1 MASPERQEL
10 IRNAVVFLNDPT
22 SQASPLTQRIQF
34 LEAKGLTPAE
44 IDLAIRQASQNS
56 SYTPGYAQTP
66 YPLIPPPPY
75 RWDWRDYFITAVV
88 SGTVT
93 YGAVALFKKYLLPHL
108 QPPTSTAYEAD
119 RDALTAQFDAAE
131 ALLKEIQA
139 ESAAVRAAVEAQKE
153 QIDETTKNV
162 DAMVQEVRDGE
173 TKTRDEMREMRDE
186 INSIREML
194 PKMIER
200 NKESQTQSLAELQHE
215 LKSLKALL
223 LSRGPTI
230 SNNSLPTTPL
240 PALGRPSIP
249 AWQLAGASPSTT
261 PTPTPESTLS
271 NGKGK
276 EVEKAPE
283 ANLEVRQRST
293 ATHGSMFSSF
303 LAQAER
309 PASPARNRSSDG
321 HSTAE
326 SALSNLR
333 KSLAS
338 QRPASPSQTQK
349 SSPAPRAHKM
359 SLEDRLKAAT
369 FTIGEVSGE
378 TTPTVSSRV
387 SPAPTPVT
395 PPVDK
400 ALSPVDTTT
409 PSKLDLTT
417 ELTTVTEH
425 PLSPSTMPLPESR
438 VSSPIE
444 LQEPAPILVALPP
457 PEPVPTPSEPVP
469 HPAPVAA
476 PPLPTESV
484 PLPSEPIQPLS
495 EPVPAPAEPTQPLS
509 EPVPPPSEPVQ
520 QRPELIE
527 AVSPKPH
534 ALQFDQVSALEAE
547 VTLPPATPD
556 AHPEEAS
563 RVADVDAL
571 QKRLKLVEQR
581 FSDVSTSFKRLQA
594 EKAAADAVL
603 KELTPLETISDSQAL
618 RDFVQN
624 IVLKSEISLEEITR
638 LNGKL
643 ATQEDRIEELRDTH
657 RLESTSQS
665 AQIEKLKKQLTES
678 EALLAA
684 AHGQSDEHS
693 AAQKAEIERLTKEV
707 ESSKRVAKEEEE
719 KRVKAIS
726 LLKTV
731 RQKLVKAEKER
742 DDIQREVAT
751 SKDKDKAEK
760 DRDQLE
766 KSRLQSE
773 LEAANAEREKTVVG
787 LKTQFDR
794 EVTSLRDK
802 YEKETAVMRGQFELE
817 ALTTKSSHSKEVAT
831 LTSRITSLE
840 STLTGLTNDKNA
852 FFDQLQ
858 LRQAELESAQYHLDS
873 LQSQNTELQYQLR
886 EAEERSALL
895 TDDITEVRREQDSRA
910 REPSTSAEDVARLLS
925 AAEAKYE
932 SKLADLRKNLN
943 VVEKERNESE
953 AQWSRKLRE
962 KVREND
968 ELKQVLGSATKN
980 RELDEGVVG
989 KLNDQIKLLQEEVRV
1004 QQAEA
1009 AELRAQAASLEDVE
1023 SSTKA
1028 QETETTAKIHA
1039 LEQLVEESKS
1049 REAQLK
1055 TSNKTLREEVRKVQS
1070 SAALLE
1076 RQRNPGVGYWT
1087 SKESAPPEI
1096 RTSISS
1102 ASDSRG
1108 VSPVPPTS
1116 PAKHEE
1122 EEVNLEYLRNVI
1134 LQFLE
1139 HKEMR
1144 PNLVKVLSIILH
1156 FTPQETRRLV
1166 AKV

>member
-1 MASPERQEL
+1 MASDSRQNL
-10 IRNAVVFLNDPT
+10 VRNAVVFLNDPK

-44 IDLAIRQASQNS
+44 IDLAIRQAAQGS
-56 SYTPGYAQTP
+56 SYAPAYTQAP
-66 YPLIPPPPY
+66 YPLMSPPPY

-139 ESAAVRAAVEAQKE
+139 ESAAVRVAVEAQKE

-200 NKESQTQSLAELQHE
+200 NKDSQTQSLAELQHE

-223 LSRGPTI
+223 LSRGPTM
-230 SNNSLPTTPL
+230 SGSSLPTTPL

-249 AWQLAGASPSTT
+249 AWQLAGASAT
-261 PTPTPESTLS
+261 PNATPESTAMG
-271 NGKGK
+271 NGRGK
-276 EVEKAPE
+276 EVADAAPE
-283 ANLEVRQRST
+283 AIAAPPQYAGRLPPT
-293 ATHGSMFSSF
+293 LMFSQLVHN
-303 LAQAER
+303 LAPHARQSSDSAHPEAR
-309 PASPARNRSSDG
+309 PASPARSRSIDG
-321 HSTAE
+321 STGQLAE

-338 QRPASPSQTQK
+338 QRPASPSQK
-349 SSPAPRAHKM
+349 SPPPPRAHK
-359 SLEDRLKAAT
+359 STLEDRLRAAA
-369 FTIGEVSGE
+369 FSIGEASTE
-378 TTPTVSSRV
+378 TTPAASSRV
-387 SPAPTPVT
+387 SPAP
-395 PPVDK
+395 PPVDT
-400 ALSPVDTTT
+400 AAEPSVTATETEPIAAPEAATESHPTTIQ
-409 PSKLDLTT
+409 
-417 ELTTVTEH
+417 TVF
-425 PLSPSTMPLPESR
+425 SPSSTPLPDSP
-438 VSSPIE
+438 VSSP
-444 LQEPAPILVALPP
+444 LQL
-457 PEPVPTPSEPVP
+457 
-469 HPAPVAA
+469 H
-476 PPLPTESV
+476 
-484 PLPSEPIQPLS
+484 
-495 EPVPAPAEPTQPLS
+495 EPT
-509 EPVPPPSEPVQ
+509 PPPSDPVL
-520 QRPELIE
+520 P
-527 AVSPKPH
+527 ASPKPQTAH
-534 ALQFDQVSALEAE
+534 IDRVLALEAE
-547 VTLPPATPD
+547 VALAPPSPTPD
-556 AHPEEAS
+556 VVSDEAT
-563 RVADVDAL
+563 RVTDVDAL
-571 QKRLKLVEQR
+571 QERLKLVEQR

-603 KELTPLETISDSQAL
+603 RELTPLETISDPQAL

-624 IVLKSEISLEEITR
+624 IVLKSEISIEEITR

-657 RLESTSQS
+657 RLESASQS
-665 AQIEKLKKQLTES
+665 AQIEKLRKQLTEV
-678 EALLAA
+678 EAVLATSQGSISQA
-684 AHGQSDEHS
+684 DVNA
-693 AAQKAEIERLTKEV
+693 AAQKVEIERLHKEV

-726 LLKTV
+726 LLKSV

-742 DDIQREVAT
+742 DDIQRDIAS
-751 SKDKDKAEK
+751 SKDKEKSEREK
-760 DRDQLE
+760 DHLE

-773 LEAANAEREKTVVG
+773 LETAHSERERAIAG

-794 EVTSLRDK
+794 EIASARDK
-802 YEKETAVMRGQFELE
+802 QDKEVTILRGQFELE
-817 ALTTKSSHSKEVAT
+817 ALTTKSSHAKEVT
-831 LTSRITSLE
+831 SLTSRITTLE
-840 STLTGLTNDKNA
+840 STVANLTNDKNS

-858 LRQAELESAQYHLDS
+858 LRQAELESTQFQMDS

-886 EAEERSALL
+886 ESEERFALL
-895 TDDITEVRREQDSRA
+895 NDDMAEARREQDSRS

-932 SKLADLRKNLN
+932 TKVADLRKNLI

-953 AQWSRKLRE
+953 AQWSRKLRD
-962 KVREND
+962 KVRENE

-980 RELDEGVVG
+980 RELDEGVVE
-989 KLNDQIKLLQEEVRV
+989 KLKDQIKLLQEEVRFSH
-1004 QQAEA
+1004 AEA
-1009 AELRAQAASLEDVE
+1009 AELRAQAVSLEDVE

-1028 QETETTAKIHA
+1028 HETESSAKIHA
-1039 LEQLVEESKS
+1039 LEQMVEEVKS
-1049 REAQLK
+1049 REAQLR
-1055 TSNKTLREEVRKVQS
+1055 TSNKTLREELRKVQS

-1087 SKESAPPEI
+1087 ARSDSVASEP
-1096 RTSISS
+1096 RTSTS
-1102 ASDSRG
+1102 SDSR
-1108 VSPVPPTS
+1108 VASPAPPPTS
-1116 PAKHEE
+1116 PKQEE

>member
-1 MASPERQEL
+1 MASDSRQDL
-10 IRNAVVFLNDPT
+10 VRNAVVFLNDPK

-44 IDLAIRQASQNS
+44 IDLAIRQAAQGS
-56 SYTPGYAQTP
+56 SYAPAYTQAP
-66 YPLIPPPPY
+66 YPLMPPPPY

-108 QPPTSTAYEAD
+108 QPPTSAAYEAD

-139 ESAAVRAAVEAQKE
+139 ESAAVRVAVEAQKD

-162 DAMVQEVRDGE
+162 DAMVQEIRDGE

-200 NKESQTQSLAELQHE
+200 NKDSQTQSLAELQHE

-223 LSRGPTI
+223 LSRGPTM
-230 SNNSLPTTPL
+230 SGSSLPTTPL

-249 AWQLAGASPSTT
+249 AWQLAGASTT
-261 PTPTPESTLS
+261 PNATPESTPMG

-276 EVEKAPE
+276 EVADAAPE
-283 ANLEVRQRST
+283 ASASIYFSLRGAITWCT
-293 ATHGSMFSSF
+293 ATLRWPPPPTLMFSQLVHN
-303 LAQAER
+303 LAPHARQSSDSAHPEAR
-309 PASPARNRSSDG
+309 PASPARSRSIDG
-321 HSTAE
+321 SAGQLAD

-338 QRPASPSQTQK
+338 QRPASPSQK
-349 SSPAPRAHKM
+349 SPPPPRAHKLT
-359 SLEDRLKAAT
+359 LEDRLRAAA
-369 FTIGEVSGE
+369 FSIGEASTE
-378 TTPTVSSRV
+378 TTPAASSRV
-387 SPAPTPVT
+387 SPAP
-395 PPVDK
+395 PPVDTVAEPLEK
-400 ALSPVDTTT
+400 AAETEPIAAPETTAEPQPNT
-409 PSKLDLTT
+409 IQ
-417 ELTTVTEH
+417 TVF
-425 PLSPSTMPLPESR
+425 SPSSTPLPDSP
-438 VSSPIE
+438 VSSP
-444 LQEPAPILVALPP
+444 LQLHEPTPVLVAPP
-457 PEPVPTPSEPVP
+457 PPVPKSPVLEEPP
-469 HPAPVAA
+469 PDPV
-476 PPLPTESV
+476 LPT
-484 PLPSEPIQPLS
+484 
-495 EPVPAPAEPTQPLS
+495 
-509 EPVPPPSEPVQ
+509 
-520 QRPELIE
+520 
-527 AVSPKPH
+527 SPKPQT
-534 ALQFDQVSALEAE
+534 ADIDRVSALEAQ
-547 VTLPPATPD
+547 VASAPPSPALNVGSDEATR
-556 AHPEEAS
+556 AT
-563 RVADVDAL
+563 DVDAL
-571 QKRLKLVEQR
+571 QERLKLVEQR

-603 KELTPLETISDSQAL
+603 RELTPLETISDPQAL

-624 IVLKSEISLEEITR
+624 IVLKSEISIEEITR

-657 RLESTSQS
+657 RLESASQS
-665 AQIEKLKKQLTES
+665 AQIEKLRKQLTEV
-678 EALLAA
+678 EALLATSQGSVSQA
-684 AHGQSDEHS
+684 DANA
-693 AAQKAEIERLTKEV
+693 AAQKVEIERLHKEV

-726 LLKTV
+726 LLKSV

-742 DDIQREVAT
+742 DDIQRDIAS
-751 SKDKDKAEK
+751 SKDKEKAEREK
-760 DRDQLE
+760 DHLE
-766 KSRLQSE
+766 NSRLQSE
-773 LEAANAEREKTVVG
+773 LETANSERERAIAG
-787 LKTQFDR
+787 LKTRFDR
-794 EVTSLRDK
+794 EIASARDK
-802 YEKETAVMRGQFELE
+802 QEKEVAILRGQFELE
-817 ALTTKSSHSKEVAT
+817 ALTTKSSHEKEVT
-831 LTSRITSLE
+831 SLTSRITTLE
-840 STLTGLTNDKNA
+840 STVANLTNDKNS

-858 LRQAELESAQYHLDS
+858 LRQAELESTQFQMDS

-886 EAEERSALL
+886 ESEERFTLL
-895 TDDITEVRREQDSRA
+895 NDDMAEARREQDSRS

-932 SKLADLRKNLN
+932 TRVADLRKNLS

-953 AQWSRKLRE
+953 AQWSRKLRD
-962 KVREND
+962 KVRENE

-980 RELDEGVVG
+980 REMDEGVVE
-989 KLNDQIKLLQEEVRV
+989 KLKDQIKLLQEEVRFSH
-1004 QQAEA
+1004 AEA
-1009 AELRAQAASLEDVE
+1009 AELRAQAVSLEDVE

-1028 QETETTAKIHA
+1028 HETEFSAKIHA
-1039 LEQLVEESKS
+1039 LEQMIEEVKA
-1049 REAQLK
+1049 REAQLR
-1055 TSNKTLREEVRKVQS
+1055 TSNKTLREELRKVQS

-1087 SKESAPPEI
+1087 ARSESVSSEP
-1096 RTSISS
+1096 RTSTAS
-1102 ASDSRG
+1102 SDSR
-1108 VSPVPPTS
+1108 VASPAPPPTS
-1116 PAKHEE
+1116 PKQEE